1 VSIESGLVTGNLPA
15 SVLFSSGDVQ
25 AAKPTTMLNS
35 NTILFIGFM
44 KLLKMKNRFD
54 GYAKPEPIQF
64 FEWFKLKIPERRNY
78 ALGGG
83 GTISG

>member
-1 VSIESGLVTGNLPA
+1 VSIASGLVTGNFPA
-15 SVLFSSGDVQ
+15 SVLFSLLVVQ

-35 NTILFIGFM
+35 NTILFIDFM
-44 KLLKMKNRFD
+44 KLLKMINRFG
-54 GYAKPEPIQF
+54 GYAKPKPIQF
-64 FEWFKLKIPERRNY
+64 FEWLKLKTLKRGNY

>member
-1 VSIESGLVTGNLPA
+1 LVSW
-15 SVLFSSGDVQ
+15 FDVQ

-35 NTILFIGFM
+35 NTILFIVCM
-44 KLLKMKNRFD
+44 KLIKMKNRF
-54 GYAKPEPIQF
+54 GGNTKPKPIQF
-64 FEWFKLKIPERRNY
+64 FEWLKLKTLERGNY